1 MTQSTFMQCFQPVA
15 RFQPLLAHRM
25 FRVFDPD
32 NHGVIY
38 FPVFVTRMN
47 QLRKSKLKG
56 RVKLAYEG
64 YDVDEDGSISR
75 EDFAKLYEAYAR
87 AAFMCKFHVIFLYK
101 NDVV

>member
-1 MTQSTFMQCFQPVA
+1 MITQSTFMQCLQPVA
-15 RFQPLLAHRM
+15 RFQPLLANRM

-47 QLRKSKLKG
+47 QLRKSKLKS

-64 YDVDEDGSISR
+64 YDVDEDGSVSR
-75 EDFAKLYEAYAR
+75 DDFAKMYEAYAR
-87 AAFMCKFHVIFLYK
+87 AAFMCKRSVFQLI
-101 NDVV
+101 